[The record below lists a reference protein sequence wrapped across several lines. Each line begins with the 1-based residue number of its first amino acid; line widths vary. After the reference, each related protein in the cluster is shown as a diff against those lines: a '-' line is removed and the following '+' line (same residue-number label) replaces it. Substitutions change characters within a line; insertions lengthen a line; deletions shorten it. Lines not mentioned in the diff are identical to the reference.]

1 MMEEAL
7 SVKLR
12 YEQIIKNLIKNE
24 NEGNLSSVLD
34 IIAKTQAQT
43 KVSIDTLIHKSSLT
57 VRSQQ
62 VIPVKENYD
71 L

>member
-43 KVSIDTLIHKSSLT
+43 KVSIDTLIPGSSLT